1 MLPEQSTKLTVG
13 IALKVISA
21 TKEPSIQS
29 LATQV
34 THALKTQRKNTHVTL
49 DSIALK
55 VATSRLIALQATTA
69 RPIEL
74 YEYEKCGNGT
84 YCPPKSSA
92 PMNCPAGSFG
102 TGRTDN
108 YDLPTSCVSC
118 GRGQYS
124 A

>member
-74 YEYEKCGNGT
+74 
-84 YCPPKSSA
+84 SSMRNVA
-92 PMNCPAGSFG
+92 TEPTALLNHQLL
-102 TGRTDN
+102 RTALLDHLVQEELTTTI
-108 YDLPTSCVSC
+108 YRLH
-118 GRGQYS
+118 